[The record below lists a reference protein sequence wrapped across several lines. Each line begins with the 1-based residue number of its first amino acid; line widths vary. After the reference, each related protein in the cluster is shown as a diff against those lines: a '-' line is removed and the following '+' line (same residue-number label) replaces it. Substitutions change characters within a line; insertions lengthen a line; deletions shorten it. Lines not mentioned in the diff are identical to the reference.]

1 MADLVNPKD
10 NADFNPKLP
19 IARELVRHIM
29 KKITFEILLL
39 IYSNFLFSQS
49 KVEKLILTK
58 DSDTIY
64 WNKYKNEL
72 ITKYNFEDISSKKDE
87 IVFKFWSFGTCIEI
101 TKNDTLINGNLTYFV
116 DEVDEFSKKHFKKTF
131 NLKGETAKEIINL
144 IEKTEINKIPSD
156 KFIKGWQHGFDGI
169 EYIFEYKT
177 KTEYSFKNYWSPN
190 SHENLEKAKRIQ
202 KFVDEIYRICDSENL
217 SKQFSKEIPFRSYS
231 YNGGSMVVSK
241 IMTQEEYRKYK
252 KEKRKSKRQNK

>member
-1 MADLVNPKD
+1 
-10 NADFNPKLP
+10 
-19 IARELVRHIM
+19 M
-29 KKITFEILLL
+29 KNITLKILLL

-49 KVEKLILTK
+49 KVEELNLTQ

-72 ITKYNFEDISSKKDE
+72 VKKYNFEDITNKKDE
-87 IVFKFWSFGTCIEI
+87 IVFKFWSYGTCIEI

-116 DEVDEFSKKHFKKTF
+116 DEIDEFSKKHFKKTF
-131 NLKGETAKEIINL
+131 NLKSETAKEIINL
-144 IEKTEINKIPSD
+144 IEKTEINKISSD

-177 KTEYSFKNYWSPN
+177 KNEYSFKNYWTPN
-190 SHENLEKAKRIQ
+190 SQDNLEEAKKIQ
-202 KFVDEIYRICDSENL
+202 NFVDELYRICNSENL
-217 SKQFSKEIPFRSYS
+217 SKLFVKEIPFRSYS
-231 YNGGSMVVSK
+231 YNGSSAVVSR

-252 KEKRKSKRQNK
+252 KEKRKRKRQNK

>member
-1 MADLVNPKD
+1 
-10 NADFNPKLP
+10 
-19 IARELVRHIM
+19 M
-29 KKITFEILLL
+29 KKITLKILLL

-49 KVEKLILTK
+49 KVEELNLTK

-72 ITKYNFEDISSKKDE
+72 IKKHNFEDITSKKEE

-116 DEVDEFSKKHFKKTF
+116 DEVDEFSKKDFKKTF
-131 NLKGETAKEIINL
+131 NLKSETTKEIINL
-144 IEKTEINKIPSD
+144 IEKTEINKIASD

-177 KTEYSFKNYWSPN
+177 KTEYSFKNYWTPN
-190 SHENLEKAKRIQ
+190 SQENLEEAKRIQ
-202 KFVDEIYRICDSENL
+202 KFVDELYRICDSENL
-217 SKQFSKEIPFRSYS
+217 SKEFKKEIPFRSYS
-231 YNGGSMVVSK
+231 YNGGSMVVSR
-241 IMTQEEYRKYK
+241 IMTLEEYRKYK
-252 KEKRKSKRQNK
+252 KEKRKRKRQNK

>member
-1 MADLVNPKD
+1 
-10 NADFNPKLP
+10 
-19 IARELVRHIM
+19 M
-29 KKITFEILLL
+29 KKITLKILLL

-49 KVEKLILTK
+49 KVEELNLTQ

-72 ITKYNFEDISSKKDE
+72 VKKHNFEDITSKKDE
-87 IVFKFWSFGTCIEI
+87 IVFKFWSYGTCIEV

-131 NLKGETAKEIINL
+131 NLKSETAKEIINL
-144 IEKTEINKIPSD
+144 IEQTEINKIASD
-156 KFIKGWQHGFDGI
+156 RFIKGWQHGFDGV

-177 KTEYSFKNYWSPN
+177 DTAYSFKNYWTPN
-190 SHENLEKAKRIQ
+190 SQENLEEAKRIQ
-202 KFVDEIYRICDSENL
+202 KFVDELYRICNSENI
-217 SKQFSKEIPFRSYS
+217 SKQFAKEIPFRSYS
-231 YNGGSMVVSK
+231 YNGGSAVVSR

-252 KEKRKSKRQNK
+252 KEKRKRKKQ